1 MKAVWFGSCSRWAAC
16 SSAVCAKLFVRST
29 VLFESCLFE
38 HRLLGCWPSFATC
51 RVTPGG
57 LHTSKAAVPSM
68 TPSTTRVASNDT
80 GPIEGHLPS
89 RRWHQ
94 ALLYQALLLKA
105 LLHQRPRP
113 HQTAQPPGS
122 MASCAHERLLR
133 GLSPRWVFSRS
144 PFSCSPFSRSL
155 VPRGPC
161 PRSLSPDCLP
171 LPPLDVPDGP
181 LTTRAGQRTSSV
193 TQRHAMTNRRA

>member
-1 MKAVWFGSCSRWAAC
+1 MLSGLAPARGGPPVQAPSVRSYLFEALFCS
-16 SSAVCAKLFVRST
+16 KLFVRASSARMLAELRDLSRHSWRASHLEGRGT
-29 VLFESCLFE
+29 E
-38 HRLLGCWPSFATC
+38 HDTF
-51 RVTPGG
+51 
-57 LHTSKAAVPSM
+57 
-68 TPSTTRVASNDT
+68 NDQGRIKRY

-94 ALLYQALLLKA
+94 TLQHQAPQHQALP
-105 LLHQRPRP
+105 HQRSRP

-133 GLSPRWVFSRS
+133 GLSPRWVFSR
-144 PFSCSPFSRSL
+144 SPFSRSL